1 MTDRDWDAEMKK
13 IDRHL
18 DGVTGP
24 ALSGPVNVRGTTER
38 TAGSVQP
45 VTTTH
50 FGVFARVTL
59 AVMLGVAIIFWPYSA
74 RCGLGLYAYLASV
87 LVVIVG
93 GGWASVWTWRHRA
106 TKGHTLSL
114 LIVLWGLI
122 LGSIDVLP
130 RIGYAKPSAT
140 HPATWTCS

>member
-1 MTDRDWDAEMKK
+1 MTDRNWDEEMKK
-13 IDRHL
+13 IDRQIE
-18 DGVTGP
+18 GVTGP
-24 ALSGPVNVRGTTER
+24 ALSAPVNVRGNTER
-38 TAGSVQP
+38 SAASVPQ

-59 AVMLGVAIIFWPYSA
+59 AVVLGVAIIFWPYSA

-87 LVVIVG
+87 LVVVVG

-106 TKGHTLSL
+106 AKGHTLSL
-114 LIVLWGLI
+114 LIVLWGLV
-122 LGSIDVLP
+122 LGAIDVLP
-130 RIGYAKPSAT
+130 RIGYAKPMAT

>member
-1 MTDRDWDAEMKK
+1 MTERDWDAEMKK
-13 IDRHL
+13 IDRQIE
-18 DGVTGP
+18 GATTPPSQSGMRMPMVP
-24 ALSGPVNVRGTTER
+24 AAS
-38 TAGSVQP
+38 SVQAP
-45 VTTTH
+45 TTTH

-59 AVMLGVAIIFWPYSA
+59 AVLLGVAIIFWPYSA

-87 LVVIVG
+87 LVVIIG

-106 TKGHTLSL
+106 AKGHTLSL

-122 LGSIDVLP
+122 LGAIDVLP
-130 RIGYAKPSAT
+130 RAGYAKPSAT

>member
-13 IDRHL
+13 IDRHIE
-18 DGVTGP
+18 GVTGP
-24 ALSGPVNVRGTTER
+24 ALSAPVNVRGNTER
-38 TAGSVQP
+38 SAASVPQ

-59 AVMLGVAIIFWPYSA
+59 AVLLGVAIIFWPYSA

-87 LVVIVG
+87 LVVVVG

-106 TKGHTLSL
+106 AKGHTLSL
-114 LIVLWGLI
+114 LIVLWGLV
-122 LGSIDVLP
+122 LGAIDVLP
-130 RIGYAKPSAT
+130 RIGYAKPMAT